1 MSSVSSKGIPLLS
14 NQRSGAFFDTSSFIA
29 CVADRLNH
37 RNSQSAQRIRKACS
51 DFTGISVSLSDW
63 IDSYALC
70 DSTFTCLTS
79 HASVICMTEIVLCIS
94 TAKRPKLKTEK
105 AMFNTVCILGDTN
118 VLAC

>member
-14 NQRSGAFFDTSSFIA
+14 NQRSGAFFDTSFIA

-37 RNSQSAQRIRKACS
+37 RNSQSAQRLRKACS
-51 DFTGISVSLSDW
+51 DFTGISVSLSDL
-63 IDSYALC
+63 IDSYELC

-94 TAKRPKLKTEK
+94 TAKRSKLKTEK
-105 AMFNTVCILGDTN
+105 AMFNTVCFLGDTN